1 MTDIDDVAHSLATT
15 RGSLDELPVVA
26 VRVDDPTVTVVLGLP
41 SGDRFEEDL
50 TIPPVWGMNCRLKT
64 LLDAYDLALD
74 DAEDLEGET
83 VPCTRS
89 VEDGGLSFALDLDAL
104 AEG

>member
-1 MTDIDDVAHSLATT
+1 MTDIDDVADSLAATQ
-15 RGSLDELPVVA
+15 GSLDDLPVVA
-26 VRVDDPTVTVVLGLP
+26 VRVDDPMVTVVLGLP
-41 SGDRFEEDL
+41 SGDRFEEAL

-74 DAEDLEGET
+74 DVEDLEGET

-89 VEDGGLSFALDLDAL
+89 VEGSGLSFGLDLDSL
-104 AEG
+104 AET

>member
-1 MTDIDDVAHSLATT
+1 MPDIDETARSLTAT

-41 SGDRFEEDL
+41 SGDRFEEEL
-50 TIPPVWGMNCRLKT
+50 TVPPVWGMNCRLKT
-64 LLDAYDLALD
+64 LLDAYSLALD
-74 DAEDLEGET
+74 DVTSLEGET

-89 VEDGGLSFALDLDAL
+89 VEGDGLTFGLDLDAL
-104 AEG
+104 SA